1 MTALLDR
8 VRAGESLA
16 DILVIDAHAH
26 MGRWFAFHAPS
37 GDAAGMVRTM
47 DRIGVRCCVSSAHAA
62 IGPDFRLGNDE
73 VQAGAQAYPGRI
85 FGYITVNPNY
95 PAEEM
100 RQELESRWATG
111 LFLGIKF
118 HADMHKYPSDGERY
132 APAWEFAHEH
142 GLPLL
147 SHDVVAHLAA
157 PVQRY
162 PQAKLLIAHSISSQ
176 EMLEAATALAQRHGN
191 VYLDICGSPLI
202 YGALEQAVEKVG
214 AGRILFGTDLPFID
228 ARPQVGRVAFA
239 QIAEDDKLQI
249 LGQNARELLGLAG
262 LLA

>member
-1 MTALLDR
+1 VATLLER
-8 VRAGESLA
+8 VRAGETLD
-16 DILVIDAHAH
+16 DILIIDAHAH
-26 MGRWFAFHAPS
+26 MGRWFAFDVPN

-47 DRIGVRCCVSSAHAA
+47 DRIGVRCCVSSGHAA

-100 RQELESRWATG
+100 RQELETRWATG

-118 HADMHKYPSDGERY
+118 HADMHNYPSDGERY

-147 SHDVVAHLAA
+147 SHDSVGHFEE
-157 PVQRY
+157 PVKRY
-162 PQAKLLIAHSISSQ
+162 PQAKLLIAHSISSHD
-176 EMLEAATALAQRHGN
+176 MLKAATDLASRQPN
-191 VYLDICGSPLI
+191 VYLDICGSPLV
-202 YGALEQAVEKVG
+202 YGALEHAVEKVG

-228 ARPQVGRVAFA
+228 PRPQVGRVAFA
-239 QIAEDDKLQI
+239 QIAEADKLRI
-249 LGQNARELLGLAG
+249 LGQNALELLAMMEEV
-262 LLA
+262 